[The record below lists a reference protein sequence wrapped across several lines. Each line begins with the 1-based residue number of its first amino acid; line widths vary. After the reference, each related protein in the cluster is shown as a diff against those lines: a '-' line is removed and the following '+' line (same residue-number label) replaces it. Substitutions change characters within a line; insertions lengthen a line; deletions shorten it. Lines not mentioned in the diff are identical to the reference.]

1 MDKFPTEKEID
12 DSAFFEED
20 IKDTGEGCKGEMR
33 DLRQNS
39 EFHRLNRR
47 IGILSILIPGMICA
61 FLLLAYLDTRERLS
75 RIQTGRSKEVQA
87 LSGDLVGKMTSL
99 SDRYKELEESIAARL
114 STLEKS
120 NSLIKKDLKK
130 RELAIENLAVWTSE
144 RKALEESLK
153 THSADVANT
162 FSALQKDAL
171 EQKESFETAAQ
182 ELRKQLGDTASTFK
196 ALRKELR
203 QQQKEMVEVL
213 EAMEAMRVADTRQ
226 DSAIRRLSDH
236 MIDKEEFDRLVKKEL
251 VGGYRETKGLLEE
264 QIKALEDEVF
274 RLQKRVNL
282 VLREA
287 ESSSPNSQPSS
298 EPSKAAPSPVPSN
311 IIEQDI
317 AE

>member
-1 MDKFPTEKEID
+1 MEKFPTEEETGDALLLEKEIK
-12 DSAFFEED
+12 DSD
-20 IKDTGEGCKGEMR
+20 VSPNDEMR
-33 DLRQNS
+33 DLRRNS

-61 FLLLAYLDTRERLS
+61 FLLLAYLDMRERLS
-75 RIQTGRSKEVQA
+75 RIQTVRSKDVET

-99 SDRYKELEESIAARL
+99 SDRYKALEESLAARL

-120 NSLIKKDLKK
+120 TSLIKKDLKK
-130 RELAIENLAVWTSE
+130 RELAIENLAVWTFE
-144 RKALEESLK
+144 KKALEESLK

-162 FSALQKDAL
+162 FSALQKDAT

-213 EAMEAMRVADTRQ
+213 KAMEAMRVADKRQ
-226 DSAIRRLSDH
+226 DLAIRRLSDH

-251 VGGYRETKGLLEE
+251 VGGYRKTKVLLEE
-264 QIKALEDEVF
+264 QIQAIEDEVF

-287 ESSSPNSQPSS
+287 ESSGSNAQPSS

-317 AE
+317 TE